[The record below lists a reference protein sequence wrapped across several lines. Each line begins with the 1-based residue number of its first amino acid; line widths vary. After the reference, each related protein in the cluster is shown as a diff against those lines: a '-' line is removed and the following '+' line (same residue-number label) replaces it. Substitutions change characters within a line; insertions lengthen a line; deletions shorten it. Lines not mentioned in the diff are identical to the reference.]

1 VRLFSTILRKEADA
15 FYLVTPAEKM
25 RIHVDDAPFMAVLLE
40 VWGSGRDQRLQFTTN
55 VGDTVIADGEH
66 CIRIAF
72 APETKEPAPYLHVR
86 SALEA
91 RISRNV
97 FYQLADIAVPGEGTL
112 ADRLGVWSEGRFF
125 PLESPP

>member
-1 VRLFSTILRKEADA
+1 MFSTILRKEADA

-25 RIHVDDAPFMAVLLE
+25 RIRVDDAPFMAVLLE
-40 VWGSGRDQRLQFTTN
+40 VGGEGRDQRLQFTTN

-66 CIRIAF
+66 RIRVEF
-72 APETKEPAPYLHVR
+72 ARETEEPAPYLHVR
-86 SALEA
+86 SGLEA

-97 FYQLADIAVPGEGTL
+97 FYQMADIAVPGEGIL